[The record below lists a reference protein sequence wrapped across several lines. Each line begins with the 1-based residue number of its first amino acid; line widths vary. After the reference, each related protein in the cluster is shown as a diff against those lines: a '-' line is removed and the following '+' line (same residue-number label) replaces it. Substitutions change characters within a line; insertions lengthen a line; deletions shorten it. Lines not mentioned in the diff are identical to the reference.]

1 VNPSETSPGP
11 LTSETSASAL
21 PNSAER
27 SAPRPRIG
35 VPWSEPDLS
44 TEERRAVEAV
54 LESGWLGMGPRT
66 KEFERGLCEFTGA
79 HEAIAVN
86 NGTAA
91 LVTALLAH
99 GIRPGDEVLV
109 PTYTFVATV
118 NSVLAVGAKP
128 VLLDCDPRTLNIT
141 PEIVESELRDHPNAK
156 ALLFVDVAGQP
167 CDLDA
172 LAELARARSLLLIED
187 AAEAFGAGY
196 RGRRV
201 GGFDHTTVFSFHI
214 AKQMTTV
221 EGGAVVSSDRELA
234 ARARLIRSHG
244 EGSEKY
250 VHVAFGLN
258 FRPTDLLSAI
268 GTVQLRKV
276 ERYLATRGAH
286 ARRYREFLAPYLRFQ
301 EVPDFVSQPTW
312 MIFMAL
318 CREREE
324 RDAYVRWLSA
334 HGVDTRIPWPPV
346 HAQPYYAREFGPS
359 IFPAAD
365 RTYPRVLALPMGN
378 GLTADQVQAVI
389 DCSLDFFQ
397 QRGR

>member
-1 VNPSETSPGP
+1 MSPPDVTPGP
-11 LTSETSASAL
+11 LTSESARPAT
-21 PNSAER
+21 PVAPER
-27 SAPRPRIG
+27 AAPRPAVG
-35 VPWSEPDLS
+35 VPWSEPDL
-44 TEERRAVEAV
+44 TVEERRAVEAV

-66 KEFERGLCEFTGA
+66 KELERGICEFTGA
-79 HEAIAVN
+79 HDTIAVN

-91 LVTALLAH
+91 LITALLAH

-128 VLLDCDPRTLNIT
+128 VLLDCDPRTLNVT

-167 CDLDA
+167 CDLAA

-201 GGFDHTTVFSFHI
+201 GGFAHTTIFSFHI

-221 EGGAVVSSDRELA
+221 EGGAVVTSDRDVA
-234 ARARLIRSHG
+234 ARARLVRSHG

-250 VHVAFGLN
+250 VHPAFGLN
-258 FRPTDLLSAI
+258 FRPTDLHSAI
-268 GTVQLRKV
+268 GVVQLKKV
-276 ERYLATRGAH
+276 EKYLASRGEH
-286 ARRYREFLAPYLRFQ
+286 ARKYREFLAPYLQFQ

-318 CREREE
+318 CREKAE
-324 RDAYVRWLSA
+324 RDAYVRWLAA
-334 HGVDTRIPWPPV
+334 HGIDTRIPWPPV
-346 HAQPYYAREFGPS
+346 HGQPYYVSEFGPS

-365 RTYPRVLALPMGN
+365 RAYSRVLALPMGN
-378 GLTADQVQAVI
+378 GLRADQVQAVI